1 MANIVSEVAGGL
13 ESVLAKVNVPA
24 LITAANSLVAAWPSL
39 SADAVQM
46 ATTIP
51 AYVADIEKALS
62 GQTPTDTDWT
72 ALDATLDAGD
82 ADIAAAGAAAQAQ
95 IDSGSTGT

>member
-1 MANIVSEVAGGL
+1 MANIVSDIAGGL
-13 ESVLAKVNVPA
+13 ESVLGKVNVPA

-51 AYVADIEKALS
+51 TYIADIEKALS

-95 IDSGSTGT
+95 IDSGNTGT